1 MGENRFCNSAS
12 ACPSSHAGI
21 TPSEMVCI
29 DAQRILDSCRDRDCF
44 EHVRVYLTEFGN
56 EIIERTSSLRVKC
69 AEIKWTYIGV
79 DPVQFNKGFYS
90 INIKFYVKLTLEA
103 CLGPGKPQEFEGV
116 AVIEK
121 RVILY
126 GGESNLS
133 IFKSGCDTSNFCA
146 EPSECE
152 QCKNV
157 PTVSVE
163 VVDPIILGVKV
174 VEDVNECCC
183 NCCCCC
189 CDIPEGVC
197 GTINGALEIENGEQR
212 RRFLAV
218 SIGLFSVIRIT
229 RPGQF
234 IINASEF
241 CVPDKECISP
251 KENDPCSI
259 FRTMAFP
266 TGEFCSQSLP
276 ISERDKGRGK
286 CGC

>member
-1 MGENRFCNSAS
+1 
-12 ACPSSHAGI
+12 
-21 TPSEMVCI
+21 
-29 DAQRILDSCRDRDCF
+29 LDSCRDRDCF
-44 EHVRVYLTEFGN
+44 EDVRVYLSDFGN
-56 EIIERTSSLRVKC
+56 EILEHTGAIRAKSAKIVWSC
-69 AEIKWTYIGV
+69 IGI
-79 DPVQFNKGFYS
+79 DPIQFNHGFYS
-90 INIKFYVKLTLEA
+90 ITIRFYVKICFEA
-103 CLGPGKPQEFEGV
+103 CVGGGRSHDLDGI
-116 AVIEK
+116 AVLEK

-126 GGESNLS
+126 GGESNVNV
-133 IFKSGCDTSNFCA
+133 FKSNGANSGFCCQP
-146 EPSECE
+146 EPCSMER
-152 QCKNV
+152 NL
-157 PTVSVE
+157 PTAIVE
-163 VVDPIILGVKV
+163 VVDPIVLGSRIYEKV
-174 VEDVNECCC
+174 TDC

-197 GTINGALEIENGEQR
+197 STINGALEIENGEQR

-266 TGEFCSQSLP
+266 TGEFCSQSIP
-276 ISERDKGRGK
+276 CIDKEKGNKNR